1 MHFYEFPYYAGF
13 AAKKYFSIFSR
24 RRLPYTVISVG
35 NITVGGTGKT
45 PAGMAIA
52 EEAKKRG
59 FCPVI
64 LTRGYRGTAKGPCF
78 VTKGNGPELSPE
90 EAGDEPFLMAEKLRD
105 VAVVKGGDRYE
116 AGMFAIARLAKES
129 SSKHPIL
136 FILDDGFQH
145 RRLYRDRDIVLID
158 SYNPFGNGKLLP
170 FGRLREPIGS
180 IADADIIVLTKA
192 SLPMDEDCGR
202 LSSSGEAG
210 REDLRKLYEDIRRH
224 NPSSP
229 IFLAGHEPVS
239 LRFLSGEKHPISWIT
254 GRKIFAFCAL
264 GNPESF
270 RRTVIST
277 RADLVGFRAYRDHY
291 KYSASD
297 IFDIKSEAGRSG
309 AGWIVTTEKDI
320 IKIRK
325 FGLPENLLVM
335 EIDFTAEE
343 GLYAAI
349 FSGNKILSED
359 KG

>member
-13 AAKKYFSIFSR
+13 TAKKYFSIFSR

-35 NITVGGTGKT
+35 NVTLGGTGKT

-59 FCPVI
+59 FLPVI
-64 LTRGYRGTAKGPCF
+64 LTRGYKGTAKGPCF
-78 VTKGNGPELSPE
+78 VTRGDGPELSPE
-90 EAGDEPFLMAEKLRD
+90 EAGDEPYLMAEKLRK

-116 AGMFAIARLAKES
+116 AGMFAIANIEKEHPS
-129 SSKHPIL
+129 NRPIL

-145 RRLYRDRDIVLID
+145 RRLYRDKDILLID
-158 SYNPFGNGKLLP
+158 SDNPFGNGKLFP
-170 FGRLREPIGS
+170 FGRLREPVGS
-180 IADADIIVLTKA
+180 LASADIIVLTKA
-192 SLPMDEDCGR
+192 KLPRGEDWTH
-202 LSSSGEAG
+202 LASSGG
-210 REDLRKLYEDIRRH
+210 RERDDLRKLYEVIRQH

-229 IFLAGHEPVS
+229 VFLAGHEPVS
-239 LRFLSGEKHPISWIT
+239 FRTLSGEKHPISWIE

-270 RRTVIST
+270 RRTIVST
-277 RADLVGFRAYRDHY
+277 RAGMVGFRAYRDHFT
-291 KYSASD
+291 YSASD
-297 IFDIKSEAGRSG
+297 IFDLKSEAGRSG

-335 EIDFTAEE
+335 EIDFAAEK
-343 GLYAAI
+343 GLYAEI
-349 FSGNKILSED
+349 FGEKILTED